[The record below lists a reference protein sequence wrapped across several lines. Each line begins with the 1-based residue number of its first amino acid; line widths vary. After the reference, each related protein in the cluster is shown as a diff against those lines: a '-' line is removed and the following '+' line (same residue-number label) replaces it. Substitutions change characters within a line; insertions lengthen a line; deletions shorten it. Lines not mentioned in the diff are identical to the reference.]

1 MNNLSVIKKRISNGA
16 RRSQSLILI
25 NHKVLC
31 VLGAFVQHINY
42 VLGFARDIFNQIT
55 KLCSYVIISFLI
67 FSCEIINPE
76 EDIPAYIR
84 IDTFQLET
92 NTLEQGTNSHKI
104 TDVWINID
112 GNFIGVF
119 ELPATFPVLAE
130 GTHEVTIRA
139 GIKVNGIA
147 ASRAIFPFY
156 THYIIDTNL
165 TPELI
170 LQLSPKVE
178 YSDETIFAWKED
190 FEAGLSLDTTSI
202 SDIPIIQSN
211 SVFFEGNKAGAIIF
225 YDNHT
230 IFECK
235 SHDAYELPKDN
246 SKVFLE
252 LNYKNNNEFVIGVF
266 ANKLTQS
273 IKLPIINIYPSGD
286 KWNKIYIDLTYTTT
300 SNPDAINFNI
310 FIGAIKDENI
320 TKAEIYL
327 DNIKL
332 VHL

>member
-1 MNNLSVIKKRISNGA
+1 MVFFKCYPKFSVLIYCLIS
-16 RRSQSLILI
+16 
-25 NHKVLC
+25 
-31 VLGAFVQHINY
+31 F
-42 VLGFARDIFNQIT
+42 
-55 KLCSYVIISFLI
+55 FLI

-92 NTLEQGTNSHKI
+92 NTAEQGTNSHKI
-104 TDVWINID
+104 TDAWINID

-147 ASRAIFPFY
+147 ASRSIYYLY
-156 THYIIDTNL
+156 TFYIIDTL
-165 TPELI
+165 LAPELI
-170 LQLSPKVE
+170 LQLSPKIE
-178 YSDETIFAWKED
+178 YSDKTIFAWKEN
-190 FEAGLSLDTTSI
+190 FETGLSLDTTSI
-202 SDIPIIQSN
+202 SDIPIIQSD
-211 SVFFEGNKAGAIIF
+211 SVFFEGSSSGAIIF

-235 SHDAYELPKDN
+235 THDAYELPKDN

-266 ANKLTQS
+266 VNKAYQS
-273 IKLPIINIYPSGD
+273 IKIPIINIYPSGD

-300 SNPDAINFNI
+300 SNPDAIDFNI